1 MLSLSDACERN
12 KDPILNILRDAF
24 GSSRRV
30 LEIGS
35 GTGQHAVYFAKNLPH
50 LVWQTSDLPEYLSG
64 LNERLNQEGPNNVKP
79 PLELNVCD
87 HPWPVSSID
96 AVFSANSLH
105 IMSWESVVHFFQGIG
120 EVLMQDGILCVYGP
134 FRYEGKYTSESN
146 ASFDQ
151 YLKQRDPLS
160 GIRDFEAVNR
170 LAEEQGLNLLKDYSM
185 PANNQTLVWK
195 R

>member
-1 MLSLSDACERN
+1 MLNLSDACERN

-24 GSSRRV
+24 SSSHRV

-50 LVWQTSDLPEYLSG
+50 LVWQTSDLQEYLSG
-64 LNERLNQEGPNNVKP
+64 LNEWLNQEGPNNVKP
-79 PLELNVCD
+79 PLELNVCH

-105 IMSWESVVHFFQGIG
+105 IMSWESVIHFFQGIG
-120 EVLMQDGILCVYGP
+120 EVLMKDGILCIYGP